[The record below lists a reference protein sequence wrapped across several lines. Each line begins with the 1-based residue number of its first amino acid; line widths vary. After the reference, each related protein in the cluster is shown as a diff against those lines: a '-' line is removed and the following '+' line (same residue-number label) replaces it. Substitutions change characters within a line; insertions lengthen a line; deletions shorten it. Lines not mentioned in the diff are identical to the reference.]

1 MNAQSHPLILLA
13 LLAFVALSE
22 TSSAQRATVV
32 NTENIVQTAIGGK
45 GWAAASADQNL
56 AVGDRIRTRQRSRAT
71 LRLTDLYTMRLE
83 QFTTVE
89 IATGLFDEGKPRLDV
104 GAGAAFIFSREKSGE
119 IDIKTPAANGA
130 MRGTQL
136 FVQVAADGTSSF
148 QVLEGQVELAN
159 EQGSLLLDSGE
170 AGEATPGRAPKR
182 TAVIEASN
190 LLQWA
195 LYYPA
200 VLDPDEAGMTDDEK
214 QTVAKSLAAYRAGD
228 LLGALEALPAN
239 PPQGS
244 GGRLYHAAVML
255 GVGRLDEAEK
265 VLKAVPAEDPGR
277 RAITRMTD
285 AVKFRERGAW
295 LNESLATAGEAM
307 AESYYRQS
315 RSDLKGAREA
325 ARIATERSPRNG
337 YTWTRLAELEFSFG
351 RTNEAREALARG
363 LEFTPRNARVHALQ
377 GFIHSANN
385 EIEAARASFEEAV
398 RLDGSFG
405 NGWLGLG
412 LTKTRRGDLAGG
424 RADLQTAATV
434 EPTISMFHSY
444 LGKAFSMENKP
455 LEARKD
461 LDLARKLDPNDPTP
475 LLYSA
480 LELQQQNRINEAI
493 GDMGES
499 IRLNDNRRV
508 FRSQLLLDQDR
519 AVRGANLARIYQ
531 DAGMQ
536 DVAVREATRAVESDY
551 TNPSAHLF
559 LANSFDALRDPTRTQ
574 LRYET
579 PWFNELLLSN
589 LLSPVGGGPL
599 SQFVSQQEYSKMLE
613 SDGIG
618 ASFLTELRS
627 DGESRTTASVF
638 GNHGNVSFGLD
649 YYLREGD
656 LDRPYSDG
664 RLEEFYG
671 QLKWQPTPDDIFYF
685 LGKWQQAESGDN
697 FQTFDNRPLEPGLDF
712 EEDQKPG
719 LLLAG
724 WNHRWAPGS
733 HTLFLGGYLSADQV
747 LRNPTSTQLLVDRD
761 STGLRPGFIQTTG
774 FVDEF
779 TDPSLNNATPPSVG
793 FGPDGESLV
802 YSGDLLRAIRPYLGT
817 GDVLD
822 VSGEPFDFE
831 THRSFEIYT
840 SEIQHI
846 QQSERNLLIAG
857 GRFQTGQFE
866 TDTMMSVDRPN
877 FTGGF
882 ETPAVMQ
889 STEVDFERMSLY
901 AYDYWNV
908 LPNLTLIGGLA
919 WDRIEYPENF
929 RNPPVSD
936 KQRTDDKLSGKL
948 GFTYVPSRWVTLR
961 GAYAEGLGGVIF
973 DESVRLEPVQ
983 IAGFNQA
990 YRTVISESI
999 AGSVETPEYEIWGL
1013 SAEGSLTTRTWW
1025 GISFNRIGQDVDR
1038 TRGVFTGYNEA
1049 LFLSTP
1055 AYFADDT
1062 RERLEY
1068 EEQSLTFTLNQL
1080 LGDRFS
1086 VGAGI
1091 RFTCSELQTTL
1102 PDLAGQSFADVTDEA
1117 TLTEIMLSANW
1128 NSPTGLFARV
1138 EANYYHQDL
1147 DDDPARGLIRSGDS
1161 FWQFNA
1167 LAGYRF
1173 NQNQCEIAAGVLNIG
1188 GTDYQLS
1195 SLNPRNEIV
1204 RDRTAV
1210 LTLRMSF

>member
-1 MNAQSHPLILLA
+1 MTQNLRALA
-13 LLAFVALSE
+13 WACFFASALCPGLA
-22 TSSAQRATVV
+22 SAQTATVLE
-32 NTENIVQTAIGGK
+32 TQNIVETAIGGK
-45 GWAAASADQNL
+45 GWAAASAAQNL

-89 IATGLFDEGKPRLDV
+89 IAPGLFDQGKARLDV

-136 FVQVAADGTSSF
+136 FVQVAADGSSRF

-159 EQGSLLLDSGE
+159 PQGKLLLGAGE
-170 AGEATPGRAPKR
+170 AGEASPGRAPQR

-200 VLDPDEAGMTDDEK
+200 VLDPDELGMTDAEK
-214 QTVAKSLAAYRAGD
+214 KTVAKSLAAYRAGD
-228 LLGALEALPAN
+228 LLGALESHPPHN
-239 PPQGS
+239 PQGR
-244 GGRLYHAAVML
+244 GGRLYHAAVLL
-255 GVGRLDEAEK
+255 GVGRLDEAERA
-265 VLKAVPAEDPGR
+265 LKGVPANDPGR

-295 LNESLATAGEAM
+295 ADESLATAGEAM

-325 ARIATERSPRNG
+325 ARIATERRPENG
-337 YTWTRLAELEFSFG
+337 YAWTRLAELEFSFG
-351 RTNEAREALARG
+351 RTREANAALARG
-363 LEFTPRNARVHALQ
+363 LGFTPRNARSHALQ
-377 GFIHSANN
+377 GFILSANN
-385 EIEAARASFEEAV
+385 EIESARASFEEAV
-398 RLDGSFG
+398 GLDGSFG

-444 LGKAFSMENKP
+444 LGKALSMENKP

-499 IRLNDNRRV
+499 ILLNDNRRV
-508 FRSQLLLDQDR
+508 FRSKLLLDQDR
-519 AVRGANLARIYQ
+519 AVRSANLARIYQ
-531 DAGMQ
+531 AAGMQ

-559 LANSFDALRDPTRTQ
+559 LANSFDALRDPNRIQ

-579 PWFNELLLSN
+579 PWFNELLLAN
-589 LLSPVGGGPL
+589 LLAPVGGGPL

-618 ASFLTELRS
+618 ASFLTEMRS

-638 GNHGNVSFGLD
+638 GNYKNVSYGLD
-649 YYLREGD
+649 YFLREGD
-656 LDRPYSDG
+656 KDRPFSDG
-664 RLEEFYG
+664 RLEEIYG
-671 QLKWQPTPDDIFYF
+671 QFKWQPTPDDIFF
-685 LGKWQQAESGDN
+685 FQGSWVQSEGDDLSDTYN
-697 FQTFDNRPLEPGLDF
+697 NVALNPQLDF
-712 EEDQKPG
+712 TENQEPG
-719 LLLAG
+719 LLLGG

-733 HTLFLGGYLSADQV
+733 HTLFLAGRLGGEQIV
-747 LRNPTSTQLLVDRD
+747 RNPDSNQLLVVRD
-761 STGLRPGFIQTTG
+761 STGLRPGFIQANG
-774 FVDEF
+774 LAF
-779 TDPSLNNATPPSVG
+779 TDPSLNNATPPSVSI
-793 FGPDGESLV
+793 GPDGESVV
-802 YSGDLLRAIRPYLGT
+802 YSQDLLRAIQPYLG
-817 GDVLD
+817 
-822 VSGEPFDFE
+822 SGNVDFTQNAPFDF
-831 THRSFEIYT
+831 TRRLEIDIQT
-840 SEIQHI
+840 AELQHI
-846 QQSERNLLIAG
+846 FQTDKNLLIAG
-857 GRFQTGQFE
+857 GRYQTGEFE
-866 TDTMMSVDRPN
+866 SQARLLAERPN
-877 FTGGF
+877 FVGGF
-882 ETPAVMQ
+882 QTPAVEQ
-889 STEVDFERMSLY
+889 NITTDFERISLY
-901 AYDYWNV
+901 AYDYWNIT
-908 LPNLTLIGGLA
+908 PCLTLIGGVA
-919 WDRIEYPENF
+919 WDSIDHPDNF
-929 RNPPVSD
+929 RNPPLSEQ
-936 KQRTDDKLSGKL
+936 QREDDQFSGKL
-948 GFTYVPSRWVTLR
+948 GFTYVPWNWLTLR
-961 GAYAEGLGGVIF
+961 GAYVEGLGGVTY
-973 DESVRLEPVQ
+973 DQNVRLEPSQV
-983 IAGFNQA
+983 AGFNQA

-1013 SAEGSLTTRTWW
+1013 SAEGSLPTRTWW
-1025 GISFNRIGQDVDR
+1025 GVSFNAIDQKVDR
-1038 TRGVFTGYNEA
+1038 TLGMFTGYNEG

-1055 AYFADDT
+1055 AFFADDME
-1062 RERLEY
+1062 ERLEY

-1080 LGDRFS
+1080 LGDEFS
-1086 VGAGI
+1086 VGAGL
-1091 RFTCSELQTTL
+1091 RVTRSELQTTW
-1102 PDLAGQSFADVTDEA
+1102 PELAGQPFADLNDEA
-1117 TLTEIMLSANW
+1117 TLSEIMFNANW
-1128 NSPTGLFARV
+1128 NSPSGLFARI

-1147 DDDPARGLIRSGDS
+1147 DDDPARGLTRSGDS

-1173 NQNQCEIAAGVLNIG
+1173 NRNQCEIAAGVLNIG

-1195 SLNPRNEIV
+1195 PLNPRNEIV

-1210 LTLRMSF
+1210 LRLRMSF

>member
-1 MNAQSHPLILLA
+1 MTTQTHPLFPVA
-13 LLAFVALSE
+13 LLAFVALSD
-22 TSSAQRATVV
+22 TSHAQSATVV
-32 NTENIVQTAIGGK
+32 VAENIVQASIGGK
-45 GWAAASADQNL
+45 GWAAANADQNL

-89 IATGLFDEGKPRLDV
+89 IAPGLFDSAKPRLDV

-136 FVQVAADGTSSF
+136 FVQVAADGTSRF

-159 EQGSLLLDSGE
+159 GQGKILLDAGE
-170 AGEATPGRAPKR
+170 AGEAAPGRAPQR
-182 TAVIEASN
+182 TAVIEANN

-200 VLDPDEAGMTDDEK
+200 VLDPDELRMTDGEK
-214 QTVAKSLAAYRAGD
+214 KAVAKSLAAYRSGD
-228 LLGALEALPAN
+228 LLGALEALPAH
-239 PPQGS
+239 PPQGR
-244 GGRLYHAAVML
+244 GGRLYHAGVLL

-265 VLKAVPAEDPGR
+265 VLKGVPANDPGR

-295 LNESLATAGEAM
+295 ADESLATAGEAM

-325 ARIATERSPRNG
+325 ARIATERRPRNG
-337 YTWTRLAELEFSFG
+337 YAWTRLAELEFSFG
-351 RTNEAREALARG
+351 RTREARAALASG
-363 LEFTPRNARVHALQ
+363 LELTPRNARAHALQ
-377 GFIHSANN
+377 GFIQSADNQ
-385 EIEAARASFEEAV
+385 IEAARASFEEAV

-424 RADLQTAATV
+424 RADMQTAATV

-444 LGKAFSMENKP
+444 LGKALSMENKP
-455 LEARKD
+455 VEARKD
-461 LDLARKLDPNDPTP
+461 LDFARKLDPNDPTP

-499 IRLNDNRRV
+499 VRLNDNRRV

-519 AVRGANLARIYQ
+519 AVRSANLASIYQ
-531 DAGMQ
+531 AAGMR

-589 LLSPVGGGPL
+589 LLAPVGGGPL

-618 ASFLTELRS
+618 ASFLTDLRS

-638 GNHGNVSFGLD
+638 GNHGNVSYGLD

-656 LDRPYSDG
+656 LDRPNSDG
-664 RLEEFYG
+664 KLEEIYG

-685 LGKWQQAESGDN
+685 LGKWQNANNGDN
-697 FQTFDNRPLEPGLDF
+697 FETFDNRPLEPDLDF
-712 EEDQKPG
+712 GEDQQPG

-747 LRNPTSTQLLVDRD
+747 LRNPNSTQLLVERD
-761 STGLRPGFIQTTG
+761 SAGLRPGFITNNG

-779 TDPSLNNATPPSVG
+779 TDPALNNATPPSVAV
-793 FGPDGESLV
+793 GPDGESLV
-802 YSGDLLRAIRPYLGT
+802 YSGDLLRAIQPYLGR
-817 GDVLD
+817 GDVLN
-822 VSGEPFDFE
+822 VSGEPFNFE
-831 THRSFEIYT
+831 TRRSFEVYT

-846 QQSERNLLIAG
+846 YQTDRNLLIG
-857 GRFQTGQFE
+857 GARFQTGEFE
-866 TDTMMSVDRPN
+866 TDTVMSVGRPN

-889 STEVDFERMSLY
+889 NSVVDFERMSVY
-901 AYDYWNV
+901 AYDYWNI

-919 WDRIEYPENF
+919 WDRIEHPDNF
-929 RNPPVSD
+929 RNPPVND
-936 KQRTDDKLSGKL
+936 QQRTDDGFSGKL
-948 GFTYVPSRWVTLR
+948 GFTYVPSRWVTFR
-961 GAYAEGLGGVIF
+961 GAYAEGLGGVTF

-990 YRTVISESI
+990 YRTVISESL
-999 AGSVETPEYEIWGL
+999 AGSVETPEYEILGF
-1013 SAEGSLTTRTWW
+1013 SAEGSLPSRTWW
-1025 GISFNRIGQDVDR
+1025 GVSYNFIGQDVDR
-1038 TRGVFTGYNEA
+1038 TRGIFTGYSA
-1049 LFLSTP
+1049 GVFPSTP
-1055 AYFADDT
+1055 AFFADGMP
-1062 RERLEY
+1062 ERLEY
-1068 EEQSLTFTLNQL
+1068 EEQTGTFTLNQL
-1080 LGDRFS
+1080 LGDEFS
-1086 VGAGI
+1086 VGTGI
-1091 RFTCSELQTTL
+1091 RVTRSELQSTL
-1102 PDLAGQSFADVTDEA
+1102 PELAGQPFADLTDEA
-1117 TLTEIMLSANW
+1117 TLTEIMFNANW
-1128 NSPTGLFARV
+1128 NSPSGLFARI

-1147 DDDPARGLIRSGDS
+1147 DDDPARGLTRSGDS

-1173 NQNQCEIAAGVLNIG
+1173 NRNQAEIAAGVLNIG

-1195 SLNPRNEIV
+1195 PLNPRNEIV

-1210 LTLRMSF
+1210 LRLRMSF